1 MEIVL
6 VGLNHRTA
14 PVEVRER
21 VSFTAEQARRASE
34 ELRSRGILEET
45 LVLSTC
51 NRSEVYGVPP
61 ESSHECAPG
70 LSSFLSEFHAVR
82 PDVLSV
88 SLYHHY
94 DRQAVEHLF
103 RVSAGLDSML
113 LGEAEILGQ
122 VREAYRFAHEHGA
135 TGPVLNRLFQG
146 ALEVGKRVRTETELG
161 TRPMSVASAGVKLA
175 ERIFGKLTERSALVL
190 GAGTISEQVV
200 SQLRDKGIAHL
211 YVMNRSRERAEEL
224 ARAFGGKVVGWGE
237 WDSALRTP
245 DVVVSSVAAD
255 DPVLRRQVLER
266 AMAARG
272 NRALFLMDLGMPR
285 NIEAA
290 VGELY
295 NVYVYNMDDLSEIVL
310 QNRNARESEIPR
322 AESIVTEHVGKF
334 LSWQA
339 SVELV
344 GLVEALRNRIRNERA
359 AFVRARMESINHL
372 SESDRANI
380 EKLMDEML
388 EKLLLEPAQRL
399 RGEKELRRK
408 IQNVE
413 ALRDLFLSNRE
424 KS

>member
-21 VSFTAEQARRASE
+21 LSFTAEQARQAAE
-34 ELRSRGILEET
+34 QLRSRGILEET

-61 ESSHECAPG
+61 ETSHECAPG
-70 LSSFLSEFHAVR
+70 LSSFLSEFHSVR
-82 PDVLSV
+82 PDVLGE

-94 DRQAVEHLF
+94 DCEAVRHLF

-122 VREAYRFAHEHGA
+122 VREAYRIAHELGA

-146 ALEVGKRVRTETELG
+146 ALEVGKRVRTETDLG

-175 ERIFGKLTERSALVL
+175 ERIFGKLSERSALVL
-190 GAGTISEQVV
+190 GAGAISEQVV
-200 SQLRDKGIAHL
+200 AQLRARGIARL
-211 YVMNRSRERAEEL
+211 FMMNRSRERADEL
-224 ARAFGGKVVGWGE
+224 ARQYEGKVIGWAE
-237 WDSALRTP
+237 WKTALKVP
-245 DVVVSSVAAD
+245 DVVVSSVSSD
-255 DPVLRRQVLER
+255 EPVLRRDTLEK

-272 NRALFLMDLGMPR
+272 NRALLLMDLGVPR
-285 NIEAA
+285 NIEASA
-290 VGELY
+290 ANLY
-295 NVYVYNMDDLSEIVL
+295 NVYVYNVDDLSDIVQ
-310 QNRNARESEIPR
+310 QNRQARENEIPR
-322 AESIVTEHVGKF
+322 AGAIVEEHVGKF

-344 GLVEALRNRIRNERA
+344 GLVDALRTRMREERA
-359 AFVRARMESINHL
+359 AFIRARVDSMNGLGASERQRVES
-372 SESDRANI
+372 
-380 EKLMDEML
+380 LMDELL
-388 EKLLLEPAQRL
+388 EKLLLEPAERL

-413 ALRDLFLSNRE
+413 ALRDLFLSHGG

>member
-21 VSFTAEQARRASE
+21 VAFTADQARRAAE
-34 ELRSRGILEET
+34 ELRSRGILQET

-61 ESSHECAPG
+61 EASHECAPG
-70 LSSFLSEFHAVR
+70 LSSFLSEFHSVR
-82 PDVLSV
+82 PDVLNV

-94 DRQAVEHLF
+94 DHEAVRHLF

-122 VREAYRFAHEHGA
+122 VREAYRFAHEQGA

-146 ALEVGKRVRTETELG
+146 ALEVGKRVRSETELG

-175 ERIFGKLTERSALVL
+175 ERIFGKLHERTALVL
-190 GAGTISEQVV
+190 GAGTISELVV
-200 SQLRDKGIAHL
+200 SQLRDRGVAKII
-211 YVMNRSRERAEEL
+211 VMNRSRERAEDL
-224 ARAFGGKVVGWGE
+224 AKLHGGQVVDWGD
-237 WDSALRTP
+237 WDTALQTA
-245 DVVVSSVAAD
+245 DVVVSSVASEE
-255 DPVLRRQVLER
+255 PVLTLHILGR
-266 AMAARG
+266 AMSHRG
-272 NRALFLMDLGMPR
+272 NRALFLMDLGLPR
-285 NIEAA
+285 NIDSGAA
-290 VGELY
+290 KLY
-295 NVYVYNMDDLSEIVL
+295 NVYLYNMDDLSEIVQ
-310 QNRNARESEIPR
+310 QNRNAREGEVPK
-322 AESIVTEHVGKF
+322 AQAIVDEHVGKF

-344 GLVEALRNRIRNERA
+344 GLVDALRSRLKDERS
-359 AFVRARMESINHL
+359 AFVHARMESMSHL
-372 SESDRANI
+372 SESQRAQMENM
-380 EKLMDEML
+380 MDELL

-413 ALRDLFLSNRE
+413 ALRDLFLSSRE
-424 KS
+424 KP